1 MTNNAFMEEGVDN
14 TTLFQ
19 SNMMCKQKMKEE
31 TSKRTN
37 TQCNVE
43 FVPNYHDVAFGRRE
57 QINSFALQ
65 PQHNT

>member
-1 MTNNAFMEEGVDN
+1 MTINSFLEEGVDN

-19 SNMMCKQKMKEE
+19 FNIMCKQKMKEE

-57 QINSFALQ
+57 QMDSFALQ
-65 PQHNT
+65 HDT